1 MTDEPTRLLDESESE
16 LLRALLGAAREEQ
29 PQPAA
34 LRRTL
39 TAVGVGVS
47 AVAVASSSNARA
59 AVATSATAG
68 GASLTSAK
76 AAVPT
81 SLIVG
86 KWLGFGLIT
95 GLVATTAVYTV
106 SDAMTPDRPA
116 EPPAAVVSPQP
127 TPLAP
132 AAPTTLPNEVASA
145 VSAAPSIEPAP
156 AAVSGALP
164 ALSASTA
171 EPEPPLAVEVATLD
185 SARHALKTGDPARAL
200 SLLDGYERRFPD
212 ARMLPEALF
221 IRMQAFN
228 RKGDDSGALAVA
240 ERIVRTFPKSPHAA
254 RARALLAAAK

>member
-1 MTDEPTRLLDESESE
+1 MTDEPTRLLDESDSE
-16 LLRALLGAAREEQ
+16 LLRTLLGAAREEQ
-29 PQPAA
+29 PQAAA

-47 AVAVASSSNARA
+47 AVAVASSSSASTGA
-59 AVATSATAG
+59 ATTAAAG
-68 GASLTSAK
+68 GASLAAGK

-106 SDAMTPDRPA
+106 SDAMAPARPV
-116 EPPAAVVSPQP
+116 EPPAAVVLPPP
-127 TPLAP
+127 TSVAAPIVPAP
-132 AAPTTLPNEVASA
+132 ATPASTAPPSE
-145 VSAAPSIEPAP
+145 APP
-156 AAVSGALP
+156 AAVSAILP
-164 ALSASTA
+164 APSASVS
-171 EPEPPLAVEVATLD
+171 EPEPSLAAEVSTLD
-185 SARHALKTGDPARAL
+185 DARHALKAGDAIRAL
-200 SLLDGYERRFPD
+200 SLLERYEQRFPD

-221 IRMQAFN
+221 IRMEAFT

-240 ERIVRTFPKSPHAA
+240 ERIVRSFPKSPHAA